1 MHEQLVS
8 LVPAVPF
15 VCVPQVVYQIMDVVF
30 FILGVNARFKCF
42 YFTEQG
48 VHRQLAFRLFLL
60 EILDAVH
67 LDLYELF
74 LFKHLEI

>member
-1 MHEQLVS
+1 MCSAGCLSDNGCRLLRTGRKRLVQMF
-8 LVPAVPF
+8 L
-15 VCVPQVVYQIMDVVF
+15 
-30 FILGVNARFKCF
+30 
-42 YFTEQG
+42 FTEQG

-74 LFKHLEI
+74 LLKHLEI

>member
-1 MHEQLVS
+1 MFL
-8 LVPAVPF
+8 
-15 VCVPQVVYQIMDVVF
+15 
-30 FILGVNARFKCF
+30 F
-42 YFTEQG
+42 YGTG